1 MATRTGISA
10 LEARRLALAAQGFGA
25 VRPEAGAV
33 APWAAVH
40 RTARALGVIQIDS
53 VNVLA
58 RAHYLPAFSRLGG
71 YDREVFDAR
80 AFGPPGR
87 GSGSGSGPGRGRA
100 FFEYWAHEAS
110 LLPLDLHPALRWRM
124 ARAEA
129 GEGVYKSVAAFGRE
143 RRDVVD
149 AVVAEITARGPLSAG
164 EIGAAEGQR
173 PRGAGGWWGWSE
185 AKTALEYLFWAGR
198 VTTAFRR
205 GFERVYDL
213 TERVIPPAILALPT
227 LDEAAAHRLLMAH
240 AAASLGVAAETDL
253 RDYFRLKPGPA
264 RAALGELVEAGALA
278 PVVVEG
284 WDVPAFMPP
293 GARIPRRMA
302 AHALVSPFDPLV
314 WERARTL
321 RLFDFHYRI
330 EIYTPAEKRQFGYY
344 VLPFLMGDRL
354 VARVDLKADR
364 ATGALQVPASHL
376 EAGQAAGPVAEAL
389 AAELARLAHWLGLDR
404 VEVAPK
410 GDLAKALAAAVKRR

>member
-1 MATRTGISA
+1 MAIRTGISA
-10 LEARRLALAAQGFGA
+10 AEVRRLALAAQGFGTA
-25 VRPEAGAV
+25 RPAPGGG

-40 RTARALGVIQIDS
+40 RVARALGVIQIDS

-58 RAHYLPAFSRLGG
+58 RAHYLPMFSRLGA
-71 YDREVFDAR
+71 YDREAFDAR
-80 AFGPPGR
+80 AFGP
-87 GSGSGSGPGRGRA
+87 PGRGRA

-110 LLPLDLHPALRWRM
+110 LLPLELHPALRWRM

-143 RRDVVD
+143 RRDVVET
-149 AVVAEITARGPLSAG
+149 VLAEIAARGPLSAG
-164 EIGAAEGQR
+164 EIGVAEGKR

-185 AKTALEYLFWAGR
+185 AKTALEHLFWAGR
-198 VTTAFRR
+198 VTTAQRR

-213 TERVIPPAILALPT
+213 TERVIPAAILAQPT
-227 LDEAAAHRLLMAH
+227 LDEAAAHRRLMAH
-240 AAASLGVAAETDL
+240 AAASLGVATETDL

-264 RAALGELVEAGALA
+264 RAALAELVEAGNLA
-278 PVVVEG
+278 PVTVEG
-284 WDVPAFMPP
+284 WDAPAYMPP
-293 GARIPRRMA
+293 GARLPRRME

-330 EIYTPAEKRQFGYY
+330 EIYTPAEKRQYGYY

-364 ATGALQVPASHL
+364 ATGVLSVPASHL
-376 EAGQAAGPVAEAL
+376 EQGLAPGPVAEAL
-389 AAELARLAHWLGLDR
+389 SAELGRLAHWLGLER
-404 VEVAPK
+404 IEVGQK
-410 GDLAKALAAAVKRR
+410 GDLARALGAAVRRG

>member
-1 MATRTGISA
+1 MAGRSGILA
-10 LEARRLALAAQGFGA
+10 AEARRLALAAQGFGLA
-25 VRPEAGAV
+25 RAGAGAGAV
-33 APWAAVH
+33 APWSAVH
-40 RTARALGVIQIDS
+40 RVARALAVIQIDS

-58 RAHYLPAFSRLGG
+58 RAHYMPAFSRLGA
-71 YDREVFDAR
+71 YDRDVFDAR

-87 GSGSGSGPGRGRA
+87 GRA
-100 FFEYWAHEAS
+100 LFEYWAHEAS
-110 LLPLDLHPALRWRM
+110 LLPLELHPALRWRM

-143 RRDVVD
+143 RRDVVE
-149 AVVAEITARGPLSAG
+149 AVVAEIAARGPLSAG

-173 PRGAGGWWGWSE
+173 QRGAGGWWGWSE
-185 AKTALEYLFWAGR
+185 AKIALEHLFWAGR

-213 TERVIPPAILALPT
+213 TERVIPPAILAQPT
-227 LDEAAAHRLLMAH
+227 LDEAAAHRRLMAH
-240 AAASLGVAAETDL
+240 AAGSLGIACEADL
-253 RDYFRLKPGPA
+253 RDYFRLKPAPA
-264 RAALGELVEAGALA
+264 RAALAELVEAGDLA
-278 PVVVEG
+278 PVAVEG
-284 WDVPAFMPP
+284 WDVQAYMAPA
-293 GARIPRRMA
+293 ARVPRKMA

-330 EIYTPAEKRQFGYY
+330 EIYTPAEKRQHGYY

-376 EAGQAAGPVAEAL
+376 ETGQTAGPVAEAL
-389 AAELARLAHWLGLDR
+389 AAELARLAHWLGMDR
-404 VEVAPK
+404 VEVARK
-410 GDLAKALAAAVKRR
+410 GDLAKALMAAVQGAIHRE